1 MPWLPGSIAV
11 KTPMPRSS
19 ASGWAPVEATKQP
32 VLFINPASGG
42 GKARRAG
49 LADLARARGIEPVV
63 LAPGQDLEALVREAV
78 ADGADALGMAGGDGS
93 LGVVAAVASGHGL
106 PFVCVPAGTH
116 NHFARDLGVARDDLV
131 GALDAFTDALERLV
145 DLGDAN
151 GRLFLNNTSI
161 GIYGAAV
168 QRTGYRDAK
177 LRTLL
182 QTAEGVLGPSAP
194 PPPTLR
200 VVDDLG
206 HDHLNPAVLL
216 VSNNPY
222 ALDPPLVLGTRAALD
237 SGRLGIAVLDASPD
251 PGHGPGRAWTAP
263 ALNLTVGEPV
273 AAGLDEEPITLE
285 PPLRFRIRPTA
296 LRVRIAAMHP
306 GVPPSARLPGAR
318 LARSGGEPS

>member
-1 MPWLPGSIAV
+1 MPV
-11 KTPMPRSS
+11 PRSS
-19 ASGWAPVEATKQP
+19 HPGWVPVEAPQQP

-42 GKARRAG
+42 GKAARAG
-49 LADLARARGIEPVV
+49 LADVARKRGIEPVV
-63 LAPGQDLEALVREAV
+63 LAPGEDLEALVREAV
-78 ADGADALGMAGGDGS
+78 TGGADALGMAGGDGS
-93 LGVVAAVASGHGL
+93 LGVVAAAACAHGL
-106 PFVCVPAGTH
+106 PFVCVPAGTR
-116 NHFARDLGVARDDLV
+116 NHFARDLGVALHDLV
-131 GALDAFTDALERLV
+131 GALDAFTNALERFV
-145 DLGDAN
+145 DLGEAT

-194 PPPTLR
+194 PPPTMR

-222 ALDPPLVLGTRAALD
+222 ALDPPLVPGTRPVLD
-237 SGRLGIAVLDASPD
+237 SGRLGIVVLDASPD
-251 PGHGPGRAWTAP
+251 PRHGPGRAWAAP

-273 AAGLDEEPITLE
+273 AAGLDGEPITLD
-285 PPLRFRIRPTA
+285 PPLRFRIRPAA
-296 LRVRIAAMHP
+296 LRVRISSMHP
-306 GVPPSARLPGAR
+306 GVPPSARMSGAR
-318 LARSGGEPS
+318 LRRSGGEPS

>member
-49 LADLARARGIEPVV
+49 LADLARARGVESVV

-93 LGVVAAVASGHGL
+93 LGVVAAVACDHGL
-106 PFVCVPAGTH
+106 PFVCVPAGTR
-116 NHFARDLGVARDDLV
+116 NHFARDLGVARHDLV
-131 GALDAFTDALERLV
+131 GALDAFTDALERSV

-151 GRLFLNNTSI
+151 GRPFLNNTSI

-177 LRTLL
+177 SAQALCLLR
-182 QTAEGVLGPSAP
+182 
-194 PPPTLR
+194 
-200 VVDDLG
+200 
-206 HDHLNPAVLL
+206 
-216 VSNNPY
+216 
-222 ALDPPLVLGTRAALD
+222 
-237 SGRLGIAVLDASPD
+237 
-251 PGHGPGRAWTAP
+251 
-263 ALNLTVGEPV
+263 
-273 AAGLDEEPITLE
+273 
-285 PPLRFRIRPTA
+285 
-296 LRVRIAAMHP
+296 
-306 GVPPSARLPGAR
+306 
-318 LARSGGEPS
+318 